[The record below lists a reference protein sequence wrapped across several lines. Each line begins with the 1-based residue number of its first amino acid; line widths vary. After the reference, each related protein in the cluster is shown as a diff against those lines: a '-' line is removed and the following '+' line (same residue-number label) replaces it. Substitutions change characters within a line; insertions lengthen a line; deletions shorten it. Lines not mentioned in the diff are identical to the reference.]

1 MVGARPD
8 GQLQHR
14 DVDGARMAYVSG
26 ILFIQED
33 SPDEIGTAVAKF
45 VCNSRQTGSSRRHR
59 KVKMDGDRSDLDRKP
74 SSLSLKSQSSTGPDT
89 QGRDVY
95 GGESLNV
102 KAFRRQLDVH
112 WC

>member
-14 DVDGARMAYVSG
+14 DVDGARIAYVSG
-26 ILFIQED
+26 IL
-33 SPDEIGTAVAKF
+33 S
-45 VCNSRQTGSSRRHR
+45 SRRTVPTRSVLPWRSSSATRGRPGSSRRHR